1 MVQFKKQLKKLRMLR
16 RVLKTINRP
25 ASVRYRQL
33 SMTMTHRK
41 RPTRFELTE
50 DNLEEY
56 THVPTTATLDDLA

>member
-1 MVQFKKQLKKLRMLR
+1 MLR